1 MIKKRK
7 SFAFGKEVYL
17 LGSDSD
23 GVKYWL
29 EAPSWD
35 CGWYW
40 GFGYIETYTNNTN
53 PSRSRR
59 VESHQHATDFY
70 SKWCNEILKEKTFSD
85 DEKWALC
92 ELFKNFYT
100 LRNLAETQKHEG
112 KEGDFTS
119 KRYGFDYRKL
129 LREDVNINRDCL
141 PFVMAK
147 IVSILSGRSAE
158 ELEEE
163 YKSKMK

>member
-1 MIKKRK
+1 MIEKRS

-23 GVKYWL
+23 GVTYWL

-40 GFGYIETYTNNTN
+40 GFGYIETYTDNNR
-53 PSRSRR
+53 PSCS
-59 VESHQHATDFY
+59 VDKESHQHAIDFY
-70 SKWCNEILKEKTFSD
+70 PEWCNKILKEKTFSD
-85 DEKWALC
+85 DEQWVLC
-92 ELFKNFYT
+92 ELFENFYT
-100 LRNLAETQKHEG
+100 LKNLAETQKHEG
-112 KEGDFTS
+112 KEGNYTG
-119 KRYGFDYRKL
+119 KRQGFDYRKL

-147 IVSILSGRSAE
+147 IVSILSGKNVD
-158 ELEEE
+158 ELEQE
-163 YKSKMK
+163 YKNKMK

>member
-1 MIKKRK
+1 MIEKRK

-23 GVKYWL
+23 GVTYWL

-40 GFGYIETYTNNTN
+40 GFGYIETYTNNTS
-53 PSRSRR
+53 PHASRDI
-59 VESHQHATDFY
+59 ESHQHADNFY
-70 SKWCNEILKEKTFSD
+70 SEWCNKILKEKTFSD

-92 ELFKNFYT
+92 ELFENFYT
-100 LRNLAETQKHEG
+100 LKNLAETQKHEG
-112 KEGDFTS
+112 KEGNFTS
-119 KRYGFDYRKL
+119 KRHGFDYRKL

-147 IVSILSGRSAE
+147 IVSILTGRSAE

>member
-1 MIKKRK
+1 MIEKTS

-23 GVKYWL
+23 GVNYWL
-29 EAPSWD
+29 VEPSWD

-40 GFGYIETYTNNTN
+40 GFGYIETYTDNTR
-53 PSRSRR
+53 PSCS
-59 VESHQHATDFY
+59 VDIVSHQHADNFY
-70 SKWCNEILKEKTFSD
+70 SEWCNKILKEKTFSD
-85 DEKWALC
+85 DEKWELC

-112 KEGDFTS
+112 REGNYTG
-119 KRYGFDYRKL
+119 RRNGFDYRKL
-129 LREDVNINRDCL
+129 LREDVDINRDCL

-147 IVSILSGRSAE
+147 IVSILSGKNVD
-158 ELEEE
+158 ELEQE
-163 YKSKMK
+163 YKNKMK